1 VLAAL
6 IGLVAV
12 IVASGGGGGDGG
24 ASETRLLDSIPDSVQ
39 KNCEQPGNSW
49 MKRHGAVEQQK
60 CDPLPSGVPVG
71 DLAYGLFPSADE
83 AQAFVEKEAQ
93 DEQRPCEKGATAL
106 LNHDYPGGN
115 AECYKN
121 PNGIIIRW
129 AERESGVAV
138 QLNFYPGPSVPEA
151 VDARRKLLP

>member
-1 VLAAL
+1 MPGRLGRHRRLAIAASVLAAL

-83 AQAFVEKEAQ
+83 AQAFAKRKPRTSSVRARRGQQLCSTMTTPEAM
-93 DEQRPCEKGATAL
+93 PSVTKT
-106 LNHDYPGGN
+106 PT
-115 AECYKN
+115 
-121 PNGIIIRW
+121 
-129 AERESGVAV
+129 ESSSD
-138 QLNFYPGPSVPEA
+138 GPSGSLASPYS
-151 VDARRKLLP
+151 